1 MRIIIHKCTLLAT
14 QNFKLQSIVIA
25 YRYIFVAGLTAAIIM
40 LFFMMYMYA
49 KIKMYSF
56 DTYNDIRDFSR
67 LQKRQDNKTRK

>member
-1 MRIIIHKCTLLAT
+1 MRIIIHKHTLAA

-25 YRYIFVAGLTAAIIM
+25 YRYIFGAGSTAAFIM

-56 DTYNDIRDFSR
+56 VTYNDI
-67 LQKRQDNKTRK
+67 

>member
-1 MRIIIHKCTLLAT
+1 MRIIIHKCMLLAT

-25 YRYIFVAGLTAAIIM
+25 YRYIFAVGLTAAIIM

-56 DTYNDIRDFSR
+56 VIYNDIRDFSG
-67 LQKRQDNKTRK
+67 LQKRQDNKITK